1 MQVRETDSLGYWAE
15 RNIPF
20 SYYTIY
26 LQNKYHHKIQTETH
40 MKYFILLAAMMSAP
54 SLADELVAVVGVE
67 HLSSPTH
74 GVPFNNKQET
84 SVDMAYLGLRYS
96 VKQWNFEVDVAHA
109 FDDKKELHGQNPRA
123 IFRVEREFKIFSR

>member
-1 MQVRETDSLGYWAE
+1 
-15 RNIPF
+15 
-20 SYYTIY
+20 
-26 LQNKYHHKIQTETH
+26 
-40 MKYFILLAAMMSAP
+40 MKYLILIATMLSTP

-74 GVPFNNKQET
+74 GVPFNNKEET

-96 VKQWNFEVDVAHA
+96 VKSWNFEVDVAHA
-109 FDDKKELHGQNPRA
+109 FDDDHKELHGQNPRA